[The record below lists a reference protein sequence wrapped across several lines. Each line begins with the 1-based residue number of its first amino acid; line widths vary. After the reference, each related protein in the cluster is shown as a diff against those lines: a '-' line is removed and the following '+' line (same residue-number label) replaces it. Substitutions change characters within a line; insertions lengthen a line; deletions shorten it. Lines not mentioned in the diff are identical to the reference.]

1 MKKHDEG
8 YVLAYVTVV
17 LLLFCLVA
25 SMILTGALKN
35 LQHQQDTITRMQ
47 DQYVAAGMIEQV
59 VAQINNGKTIDP
71 DSFKQTDGETVIQE
85 LTITSDE
92 NDSNL
97 TVLTARYN
105 TVVITCVIDSHGSY
119 ISYEIGTVENGGASE

>member
-59 VAQINNGKTIDP
+59 VAQWETAIFEVDKTV
-71 DSFKQTDGETVIQE
+71 GETEVLCTAMTTE
-85 LTITSDE
+85 SVTLSATYGTVTITCEINKTDKTYE
-92 NDSNL
+92 FYD
-97 TVLTARYN
+97 V
-105 TVVITCVIDSHGSY
+105 GSAPTDP
-119 ISYEIGTVENGGASE
+119 SANEGGASE